1 LNNKHYGREVINVI
15 KLKMD
20 EELIFSE
27 LNEITGVAS
36 HEWHLFSQVKIN
48 KPNISSAEIICYLQK
63 NELIFNFDNT
73 LTVFSRLIMPKLP
86 N

>member
-1 LNNKHYGREVINVI
+1 MLLNNRNYGREGINVI

-27 LNEITGVAS
+27 LSEMTDVSS

-48 KPNISSAEIICYLQK
+48 KPNISSAEIICYLEK
-63 NELIFNFDNT
+63 NELIFTF
-73 LTVFSRLIMPKLP
+73 
-86 N
+86 